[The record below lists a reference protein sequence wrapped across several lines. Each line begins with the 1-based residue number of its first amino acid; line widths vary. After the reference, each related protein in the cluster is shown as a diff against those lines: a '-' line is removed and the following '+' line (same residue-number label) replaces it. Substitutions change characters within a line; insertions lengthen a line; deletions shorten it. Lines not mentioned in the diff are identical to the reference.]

1 LIKFVKK
8 LKDLHK
14 FDIELEGNI
23 EDIMENPKEW
33 AEKMAESAILSNL
46 DRYIKARELGKE
58 FSDEVRD

>member
-1 LIKFVKK
+1 MIKFVKK

>member
-1 LIKFVKK
+1 MIKFVKK

-46 DRYIKARELGKE
+46 DRYIEARELGKE

>member
-1 LIKFVKK
+1 MIKFVKK
-8 LKDLHK
+8 LKNLHK

-46 DRYIKARELGKE
+46 DRYIEARELGKE

>member
-1 LIKFVKK
+1 MIKFVKK
-8 LKDLHK
+8 LKALHK

-46 DRYIKARELGKE
+46 DRYIEARELGKE

>member
-1 LIKFVKK
+1 
-8 LKDLHK
+8 
-14 FDIELEGNI
+14 
-23 EDIMENPKEW
+23 MENPKEW

>member
-1 LIKFVKK
+1 MIKFVKK

-46 DRYIKARELGKE
+46 DRYIKAKELGKE
-58 FSDEVRD
+58 FSSEIRD